1 MNQFKRANVI
11 MLPTNNNLEF
21 PYVAQNVFN
30 KQLTIVNSTFAINC
44 ELQNQHLYIISDDQ
58 IKEGDWFYSKT
69 NNIINNNYNLFIKR
83 ENHIISFKK
92 IIGTTDT
99 SLKISKFS
107 HYSQDL
113 MKIAVYKDYLLPQLS
128 QQFIEKYIKFYNKN
142 EVITDVLIDYEDYI
156 LQHMFKPQEYKQ
168 RIKINPKNN
177 TITIKKLKNN
187 WNRKEIVEL
196 IEKVFDDCTIMQHN
210 SNIQPLVIVNKSYK
224 DWIKNNL

>member
-58 IKEGDWFYSKT
+58 IKEGDWIYE
-69 NNIINNNYNLFIKR
+69 NNYNT
-83 ENHIISFKK
+83 ISKAIYNNDILADKFKK
-92 IIGTTDT
+92 IIATTDT
-99 SLKISKFS
+99 SLVLKSCYECSKKLNSGFNCRC
-107 HYSQDL
+107 
-113 MKIAVYKDYLLPQLS
+113 KKLPQPS
-128 QQFIEKYIKFYNKN
+128 QQFIEKYIESYNKN

-187 WNRKEIVEL
+187 WNREEVINIFKACLQDCDSESG
-196 IEKVFDDCTIMQHN
+196 FRYDDFN
-210 SNIQPLVIVNKSYK
+210 S
-224 DWIKNNL
+224 WIKENL